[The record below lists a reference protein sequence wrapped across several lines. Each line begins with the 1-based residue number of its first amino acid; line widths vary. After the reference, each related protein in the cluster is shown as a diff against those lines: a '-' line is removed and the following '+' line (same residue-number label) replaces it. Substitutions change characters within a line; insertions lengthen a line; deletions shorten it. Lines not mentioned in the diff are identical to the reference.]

1 MGGAPFPRRLQSGE
15 ILNRKCGPPHIPMS
29 WEDELNSFVNLK
41 KVTLGGLVGVAVA
54 LSAGAVQAQ
63 EDFPTRP
70 VSIVLPFGTGGV
82 SDIAARLLSEKLE
95 ETFGQRFLVENVPGA
110 NGLTATQQVLQAGND
125 GYTLLNMGNSATIRR
140 PLAPNDQPSQID
152 DFEPV
157 TPVAEFGLVVVT
169 GPDSGYE
176 TLEDLVAAAKENPNT
191 INIGSV
197 AAGST
202 QNLTALLFSS
212 VAEIEASVIPYNSSP
227 ELMGAVAR
235 GEVDIAF
242 EIVAGAMSAIDNE
255 QVRLLATTMADG
267 SRVFP
272 GTPTVEDA
280 GVTPFDVSSW
290 NSYVAPNGVPAE
302 IVAELNAE
310 IQRIIQDPEVQEE
323 MLSFGL
329 EPFIGGPEAVDE
341 RIEADVA
348 KWRAVIED
356 AGLPIQ
362 Q

>member
-1 MGGAPFPRRLQSGE
+1 MGT
-15 ILNRKCGPPHIPMS
+15 KCLDTITS
-29 WEDELNSFVNLK
+29 LK
-41 KVTLGGLVGVAVA
+41 KATNKGLVGLTA
-54 LSAGAVQAQ
+54 LALAMASFSFASVTAQQ

-82 SDIAARLLSEKLE
+82 SDIAARLLSGHLE
-95 ETFGQRFLVENVPGA
+95 EAFGQRFIVENVPGA
-110 NGLTATQQVLQAGND
+110 NGLTATQHVLQAGND

-140 PLAPNDQPSQID
+140 TLAPNDQPSQID

-169 GPDSGYE
+169 GPGSEYE
-176 TLEDLVAAAKENPNT
+176 SLEALVAAAKENPNT

-202 QNLTALLFSS
+202 QNLTALLFTD
-212 VAEIEASVIPYNSSP
+212 VADIEASVIPYNSTP
-227 ELMGAVAR
+227 ELIGAVAR

-242 EIVAGAMSAIDNE
+242 EIVAGAMSAVGNE
-255 QVRLLATTMADG
+255 QVLLLATTMADG

-272 GTPTVEDA
+272 DLPSVEDA

-302 IVAELNAE
+302 VVAELNAE
-310 IQRIIQDPEVQEE
+310 IQRIIQEPDVQEE

-329 EPFIGGPEAVDE
+329 EPFIGGPEVVNE
-341 RIEADVA
+341 RIEADVE

-362 Q
+362 